1 MPDGA
6 GNKSSSKALK
16 LELIIQEE
24 EDDFL
29 HSLVT
34 WCCLRR

>member
-1 MPDGA
+1 MWDGA

-24 EDDFL
+24 EDDFNIVWL
-29 HSLVT
+29 HGAV
-34 WCCLRR
+34 